1 MIDDKNIFTKLD
13 IIHDAVEEIANTTDG
28 EDYAGFMMNLFEN
41 ILNQN
46 AINDEEQTLRAR
58 NDDNLNSAIDNL
70 KTEIASNQ
78 EAAQA
83 RIEKYREDYKS
94 SSAMSDEG
102 GF

>member
-13 IIHDAVEEIANTTDG
+13 VIHDAVEEIANTTDG

-41 ILNQN
+41 IENQN
-46 AINDEEQTLRAR
+46 EINDEEQTLRAR
-58 NDDNLNSAIDNL
+58 NDENLNTAIDIL
-70 KTEIASNQ
+70 KAEIATNKES
-78 EAAQA
+78 AQA

-94 SSAMSDEG
+94 STAMSDEG

>member
-1 MIDDKNIFTKLD
+1 MIDDKNIFTELD
-13 IIHDAVEEIANTTDG
+13 VIQDAVEEIANTTDG

-46 AINDEEQTLRAR
+46 QVNEEEQLLRAR
-58 NDDNLNSAIDNL
+58 NDQNLNAALDDL
-70 KTEIASNQ
+70 KAQIAANKD
-78 EAAQA
+78 AAQA

-94 SSAMSDEG
+94 STAMSDEG

>member
-13 IIHDAVEEIANTTDG
+13 VIHDAVEEIANTTDG

-46 AINDEEQTLRAR
+46 EINDEEKILRDK
-58 NDDNLNSAIDNL
+58 NNQDLNAAIDNL
-70 KTEIASNQ
+70 KSEISNNQ
-78 EAAQA
+78 KAAQS

-94 SSAMSDEG
+94 STAMSDEG

>member
-13 IIHDAVEEIANTTDG
+13 IIQDAVEEIANTTDG

-46 AINDEEQTLRAR
+46 QINEEEQLLRAR
-58 NDDNLNSAIDNL
+58 NNQDLNEALDQLKDQISDN
-70 KTEIASNQ
+70 K
-78 EAAQA
+78 EAAQS

>member
-1 MIDDKNIFTKLD
+1 MIDDKNIFTKLGV
-13 IIHDAVEEIANTTDG
+13 IQDAVEEIANTTDG

-46 AINDEEQTLRAR
+46 QINEEEQLLRAR
-58 NDDNLNSAIDNL
+58 NDQNLNEALDQLKAQIDNN
-70 KTEIASNQ
+70 K
-78 EAAQA
+78 EATQA

>member
-1 MIDDKNIFTKLD
+1 MVDDKNIFTRLD
-13 IIHDAVEEIANTTDG
+13 VIHDAVEEIANTTDG

-46 AINDEEQTLRAR
+46 QINDEEQLLRNR
-58 NDDNLNSAIDNL
+58 DDQNLNSALDAL
-70 KTEIASNQ
+70 KSEITNNKD
-78 EAAQA
+78 AAEA
-83 RIEKYREDYKS
+83 RIAKYREDYKS